1 MERVYTNYWASGHQ
15 VVLMDVPAKFSA
27 ITVENVRVIINET
40 QKKVLASSMKKANI
54 SSVVYSAANRTVVI
68 TLDSSTASITN
79 GDKLTVKID
88 MGDDLRDA
96 AGSCIIEDIIDQ
108 GLPAEK
114 ASGFCGILDDGDFI
128 VGEDVTPS
136 SQHSGDYKVG
146 DIIKPTAYD
155 ATAGDLAVA
164 KTVSS
169 TATDLKYN
177 PEYNT
182 VSGVT
187 AYILWKANHYYRV
200 TGIHDVYD
208 LSGSEVV
215 MQIFTYEEL
224 EPANITDLIKQAEEK
239 LAANAGNLVM
249 ATDAEYASFKSH
261 MQTQIANILTPITE
275 SNNE

>member
-40 QKKVLASSMKKANI
+40 QKRVLASSMKKANI

-79 GDKLTVKID
+79 GDKLTIKID
-88 MGDDLRDA
+88 MGDDLMDA
-96 AGSCIIEDIIDQ
+96 TGSCIIEDIIDQ

-114 ASGFCGILDDGDFI
+114 ESGFCGILDDGDFI
-128 VGEDVTPS
+128 VSEDVTPS

-177 PEYNT
+177 PEYNI

-187 AYILWKANHYYRV
+187 AYILWRANRYYRI

-224 EPANITDLIKQAEEK
+224 EPANITDLVKQAEEK

-249 ATDAEYASFKSH
+249 ATDAECAS
-261 MQTQIANILTPITE
+261 ALTDLSSRIDALDDEE
-275 SNNE
+275 SESESE